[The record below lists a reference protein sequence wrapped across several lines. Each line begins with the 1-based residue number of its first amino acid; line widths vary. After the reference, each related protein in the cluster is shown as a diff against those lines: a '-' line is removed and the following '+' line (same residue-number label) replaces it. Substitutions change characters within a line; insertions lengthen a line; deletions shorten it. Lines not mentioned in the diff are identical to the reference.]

1 MSRSYVF
8 ISESVTDGHPDKL
21 CDQISDAIVGRTLRQ
36 DPHARVIAECAAS
49 TSIVFLSVKSR
60 ARASIDLAETAR
72 DVIKRVGYESD
83 TFDAR
88 NCTVMT
94 SIDELGAGNRSNG
107 DATDPLSAED
117 QATVFGFACDHTKAY
132 LPLPIWLAHKL
143 AARLSQVRRHRAHG
157 YLAPDGK
164 TQVGVELR
172 GGRPHRIHSVSI
184 VAAQRSVEKPALD
197 DLRHALHEHVLRP
210 VFEDEPIRPDAETRV
225 ALNPDG
231 LFARG
236 GPAHHAG
243 LTGRK
248 NAVDTYG
255 GFARHGGAA
264 LSGKDPGRIDR
275 VGAYAARYAAKNVV
289 GAGLAEQCEIAL
301 SYSIGLA
308 RPASVLVQTFGT
320 GRLPDDEIARRVEG
334 VFDFRVAAVVERL
347 ALRELAQRDDD
358 GFFTKLASYGH
369 VGRPEL
375 DLPWERLD
383 RVAELV

>member
-1 MSRSYVF
+1 MHRSYVF
-8 ISESVTDGHPDKL
+8 ISESVTEGHPDKL

-36 DPHARVIAECAAS
+36 DPTARVVAECAVS

-60 ARASIDLAETAR
+60 ARASIDMAETAR
-72 DVIKRVGYESD
+72 DVIKRAGYDTD

-88 NCTVMT
+88 NCAVMT
-94 SIDELGAGNRSNG
+94 SLDELGSTPRGNG
-107 DATDPLSAED
+107 DSLDQGWAED
-117 QATVFGFACDHTKAY
+117 QATVFGFACDHTPAF

-143 AARLSQVRRHRAHG
+143 AARLSEVRRRRAHG
-157 YLAPDGK
+157 HLAPDGK

-172 GGRPHRIHSVSI
+172 DGRPVRIHSVSI
-184 VAAQRSVEKPALD
+184 VAAQRSADRPALD
-197 DLRHALHEHVLRP
+197 ELRQELQDHVIGP
-210 VFEDEPIRPDAETRV
+210 VFEAEGIRPDAETRI

-264 LSGKDPGRIDR
+264 LSGKDPSRIDR

-289 GAGLAEQCEIAL
+289 GARLADQCEVAL
-301 SYSIGLA
+301 SYSIGLS

-320 GRLPDDEIARRVEG
+320 GRLPDDEIARRVERT
-334 VFDFRVAAVVERL
+334 FDFRVAAIAERL
-347 ALRELAQRDDD
+347 QLRELAKRDDD
-358 GFFTKLASYGH
+358 GFFCKLASYGH

-383 RVAELV
+383 RLDELA